1 MSNRKAN
8 KLWIWADLKFSVTL
22 LQMCGAWN
30 LNAASQCLV
39 LTDSKGT
46 LSQTTWEVLDGSL
59 RSSRSDMYINP
70 RPFSALETKN
80 SIWTSILWQTGSQ
93 CHYLRTGAAA
103 VFWISCSCLI
113 HLCLGFLYFL
123 SLFSVSPLYFLCMF
137 GSVVRSSVFAPCG
150 PPLYSA
156 RVPHVIPVVLGLV
169 LCNWIFLSLSFVSC
183 LLFTGL
189 SFVLSKLVFCF
200 HNLLCLVLHPGPL
213 ELNLTKTF
221 CAANFEWIAGGWRK
235 LLFKSTL
242 LYWLE

>member
-59 RSSRSDMYINP
+59 HSSRSDMYINP

-103 VFWISCSCLI
+103 VFWISCSCLV
-113 HLCLGFLYFL
+113 CFLERPVRCYTSWTHKRIGQVFYSKSSWDKIIL
-123 SLFSVSPLYFLCMF
+123 VSIYL
-137 GSVVRSSVFAPCG
+137 
-150 PPLYSA
+150 
-156 RVPHVIPVVLGLV
+156 
-169 LCNWIFLSLSFVSC
+169 
-183 LLFTGL
+183 
-189 SFVLSKLVFCF
+189 
-200 HNLLCLVLHPGPL
+200 
-213 ELNLTKTF
+213 
-221 CAANFEWIAGGWRK
+221 
-235 LLFKSTL
+235 
-242 LYWLE
+242 